1 MRFSADILSRFNP
14 FSETH
19 QQWAFR
25 QLDYASS
32 EAERSEMEKLL
43 FGSVDIEGLL
53 AVAPPSAKRELF
65 RLLSPERFAGAVP
78 RLVDGWEDME
88 GPEQRRVG
96 EILLE
101 IAPEEAVKL
110 FQTQAEEWDA
120 AADEHFQWENILHH
134 FDRLPADAAEALAR
148 LAFEKL
154 DLEEGMVPDTV
165 LAILLKAAL
174 RWMPEKRDAVL
185 SAFFTD
191 WEWMEPECIPAG
203 AEAAEGLSIDPS
215 AMHWVINELD
225 MLPDAE
231 IRLPKE
237 LFPDEEA
244 RSLIARGIR
253 LVREEEYLAATREI
267 QPHLSSLADFHLPP
281 QFPAEA
287 DFDEWANGSPHR
299 AGGVL
304 LFAMAALMTR
314 RIELESGIPA
324 LSTERILELIA
335 VDSLQVPYRDALMGE
350 LSKRPAAEAAAAW
363 GRVMAAQEDTLFALD
378 NLVKAAADLA
388 APELATPLCAML
400 DHHPEFA
407 GISPLLTPA
416 GRAVGEPLFQ
426 ALERRYP
433 ELSPEG
439 RIGACTFL
447 FAMPPA
453 VIESFAENHWESLWK
468 LNRALALELVENAVS
483 EAGLERIRPKAGKG
497 QSDID
502 RTFVLL
508 AELLGNQFP
517 ELDDARKTVFQ
528 ADALQ
533 RRVDD
538 ALLDQDGEA
547 LLSIPAF
554 RMFLE
559 CPECGAENEYDVN
572 RVYLLQDPNQPFFP
586 GQEYTCLDCGNT
598 GEMEWSESAERFLQA
613 LLMYISLTE
622 DEEERKKLLETSI
635 FELNTLQV
643 FGKTHSIPDGLEAY
657 ESAIQE
663 SPNKVGLRIGY
674 ANVLTQLGR
683 PERATTFYKEALA
696 RDPSFIQA
704 HFGLAT
710 LAAKAGD
717 EAKAFDWLEEGR
729 RRWDEAQVFTGFST
743 AQRAEMLEE
752 FFEVYCDFYN
762 EAAENLGLKVA
773 RLHPPRDRILD
784 ADTGKK
790 KVGRN
795 DPCPCGSGKKYK
807 KCCLGR
813 VKRSG

>member
-1 MRFSADILSRFNP
+1 IFSRFKP

-19 QQWAFR
+19 RQWAFR

-32 EAERSEMEKLL
+32 EAERSEMEERL
-43 FGSVDIEGLL
+43 FGNVDLVELL
-53 AVAPPSAKRELF
+53 AVAPHSAKKEMF
-65 RLLSPERFAGAVP
+65 RLLSPERFAKAVP
-78 RLVDGWEDME
+78 QLVDGWEDME
-88 GPEQRRVG
+88 GPDQRRVG

-101 IAPEEAVKL
+101 IGPEEAVKL
-110 FQTQAEEWDA
+110 FQAQAEDWDP
-120 AADEHFQWENILHH
+120 AADEPYEWEGILAH
-134 FDRLPADAAEALAR
+134 FDRLPADAAESMAQS
-148 LAFEKL
+148 AFEKL
-154 DLEEGMVPDTV
+154 DLEEGLAPDTV
-165 LAILLKAAL
+165 LAVLLKAAL
-174 RWMPEKRDAVL
+174 RWMPEKRDTVL
-185 SAFFTD
+185 SAFFSD

-203 AEAAEGLSIDPS
+203 AEAAEALSIDPS
-215 AMHWVINELD
+215 ALYWVINELD

-231 IRLPKE
+231 IRLPEE
-237 LFPDEEA
+237 LFPDEET

-253 LVREEEYLAATREI
+253 LVREEDYLTAFREM
-267 QPHLSSLADFHLPP
+267 QPRLSSLSEFHLSQP
-281 QFPAEA
+281 FFSDEA
-287 DFDEWANGSPHR
+287 DFADWANDYPHR
-299 AGGVL
+299 AGGFL
-304 LFAMAALMTR
+304 LFAMAGLMTR
-314 RIELESGIPA
+314 SIRLESGIPA

-335 VDSLQVPYRDALMGE
+335 VDSLQVPYRDALMAE
-350 LSKRPAAEAAAAW
+350 LSTRPAAEAAAAW
-363 GRVMAAQEDTLFALD
+363 GRVMAGQEGTLFALD
-378 NLVKAAADLA
+378 NLVKAAADLG
-388 APELATPLCAML
+388 APELATPLCALL

-407 GISPLLTPA
+407 GLSPLLTPA
-416 GRAVGEPLFQ
+416 GREVGEPLFQ

-439 RIGACTFL
+439 RIGACSFL

-453 VIESFAENHWESLWK
+453 MIETFAEKHWEDLWK
-468 LNRALALELVENAVS
+468 LNRALVLELAENALS

-508 AELLGNQFP
+508 AELLGREFP

-533 RRVDD
+533 RRLDD
-538 ALLDQDGEA
+538 ALLDHDAEA
-547 LLSIPAF
+547 LLSIPSY
-554 RMFLE
+554 RQFLE
-559 CPECGAENEYDVN
+559 CAACGAENEYDLN
-572 RVYLLQDPNQPFFP
+572 RVYLLEDPEQPFFP
-586 GQEYTCLDCGNT
+586 GQEYTCPDCGAT
-598 GEMEWSESAERFLQA
+598 GEMEWAESTERFLQG

-622 DEEERKKLLETSI
+622 DEKERRKLLETSI

-657 ESAIQE
+657 ESAIRE

-683 PERATTFYKEALA
+683 PARATEFYKEALA

-729 RRWDEAQVFTGFST
+729 RHWDEAQVFTGFSN
-743 AQRAEMLEE
+743 AQRGEMLEA
-752 FFEVYCDFYN
+752 FFENYCDFYN
-762 EAAENLGLKVA
+762 ETAENLGLKVA
-773 RLHPPRDRILD
+773 RLHPPRERIMD
-784 ADTGKK
+784 AETGKK

-795 DPCPCGSGKKYK
+795 DLCPCGSGKKYK